1 MSTHDVIKFSTC
13 TGNFG
18 FKVPYLL
25 EIGYPYE
32 SNYTAIYYTIGDLT
46 FYTNAILDFSYN
58 LADETVIN
66 PYKLYNLGS
75 GFKSRVSITKEI
87 LRLIVVEGKAKRTY
101 KVGTLSRDFGFEFE
115 VTAISS
121 SRCSLTVSVS
131 DGSKFYVTVNFYSL
145 FDVMKLQE
153 SNPRKQLYLKLLSDN
168 FPDKESLIQC
178 AELLYSLNSS
188 NSDGVSNV
196 NK

>member
-1 MSTHDVIKFSTC
+1 MSTSNLIKFSTY

-18 FKVPYLL
+18 LKIPYLL

-46 FYTNAILDFSYN
+46 FYTNAILDISYN
-58 LADETVIN
+58 LADGPVIN
-66 PYKLYNLGS
+66 PYKLYHLGS
-75 GFKSRVSITKEI
+75 GSKSRVSITKEI
-87 LRLIVVEGKAKRTY
+87 LRLIVVEGKSKRTY

-115 VTAISS
+115 VTTISS

-145 FDVMKLQE
+145 VDVMKLQD
-153 SNPRKQLYLKLLSDN
+153 SDLRKQLYLKLLSDN

-178 AELLYSLNSS
+178 AEQLYSLNSL
-188 NSDGVSNV
+188 NSDGVSNAG
-196 NK
+196 K

>member
-1 MSTHDVIKFSTC
+1 MSTHDVIKFSTY

-18 FKVPYLL
+18 LKIPYLL

-46 FYTNAILDFSYN
+46 FYTNAILDISYN
-58 LADETVIN
+58 LADGTVIN

-75 GFKSRVSITKEI
+75 GSKSRVSITKEI
-87 LRLIVVEGKAKRTY
+87 LRLVVEGKVKRTY
-101 KVGTLSRDFGFEFE
+101 KVGTLSRNFGFEFE

-145 FDVMKLQE
+145 VDVMKLQE

>member
-1 MSTHDVIKFSTC
+1 MSTYDVIKFSTY
-13 TGNFG
+13 TGTFCL
-18 FKVPYLL
+18 KLPYLL

-46 FYTNAILDFSYN
+46 FYTNAILDISYN
-58 LADETVIN
+58 LADGTVIS
-66 PYKLYNLGS
+66 PYKAYNLGS
-75 GFKSRVSITKEI
+75 GSKSRVSITKEI
-87 LRLIVVEGKAKRTY
+87 FRLIVVEGKSKRTY

-145 FDVMKLQE
+145 VDVMKLQE
-153 SNPRKQLYLKLLSDN
+153 SDLRKQLYLKLLSDN
-168 FPDKESLIQC
+168 FPDKESLLRC
-178 AELLYSLNSS
+178 AEQLYSLNSS

>member
-1 MSTHDVIKFSTC
+1 M
-13 TGNFG
+13 
-18 FKVPYLL
+18 
-25 EIGYPYE
+25 
-32 SNYTAIYYTIGDLT
+32 
-46 FYTNAILDFSYN
+46 
-58 LADETVIN
+58 
-66 PYKLYNLGS
+66 GS
-75 GFKSRVSITKEI
+75 GSKSRVSITKEI

-145 FDVMKLQE
+145 VDVMKLQE

>member
-1 MSTHDVIKFSTC
+1 MSTHDVIKFSTY

-18 FKVPYLL
+18 LKIPYLL

-46 FYTNAILDFSYN
+46 FYTNAILDISYN
-58 LADETVIN
+58 LADGTVIN

-87 LRLIVVEGKAKRTY
+87 LRLIVVEGKSKRTY
-101 KVGTLSRDFGFEFE
+101 KVGALSRDFGFEFE

-121 SRCSLTVSVS
+121 SRCSLTISVS
-131 DGSKFYVTVNFYSL
+131 DRSKFYVTMNFYSL
-145 FDVMKLQE
+145 VDVMKLQD
-153 SNPRKQLYLKLLSDN
+153 SDLRKQLYLKLLSDN

-178 AELLYSLNSS
+178 AKQLYEVNSS
-188 NSDGVSNV
+188 NSLGVYNV
-196 NK
+196 IK